1 METKDEIQ
9 KLLDENKKLK
19 QELRDATKLSSLPS
33 IVINTLKR
41 TIAEAVNR
49 EKKMKRLEKENQN
62 LQKQLEKTEE
72 ENNINKAIMFATHDL
87 NDTKDEPARA
97 DNVSPQHNIEMPQNS
112 DDIIKLYFGPI
123 DIKNVAREVQ
133 QKNQDRNSVAEE
145 TIVPSYSMDN
155 PDSQNIV
162 HEEDSMDTL
171 NGHRQSRD
179 DSKTTVNKLQSNSR
193 EESRKHTSPSNLS
206 SEKIK
211 SHSTKNNNVSHETSL
226 SASVRQNASPF
237 QGKSKKNVKNSED
250 SNTQNSKKNT
260 QKRPPDAS
268 VETKGAIDSSLKTN
282 KVISDNKKNI
292 KNNPQNKNKVSD
304 IEPGD
309 IQNIYMEGEVEE
321 SEVPDICS
329 NIESIFSDASD
340 FNDDDII

>member
-1 METKDEIQ
+1 MGTKDEIQ
-9 KLLDENKKLK
+9 KLLDENQKLK

-41 TIAEAVNR
+41 TITEAVNR
-49 EKKMKRLEKENQN
+49 EKKMKRLEKENQS

-72 ENNINKAIMFATHDL
+72 ENNINKAIMFAAHDL
-87 NDTKDEPARA
+87 SDTKDEHAKT
-97 DNVSPQHNIEMPQNS
+97 DNESPQHNIEMPQNS

-133 QKNQDRNSVAEE
+133 QKSQDGNSAVEE

-155 PDSQNIV
+155 PDSQNIA
-162 HEEDSMDTL
+162 HEEDSMGTL
-171 NGHRQSRD
+171 SGHRQFRD
-179 DSKTTVNKLQSNSR
+179 DSKTTVNKLQSNDM
-193 EESRKHTSPSNLS
+193 EESRKHTSSSDLP

-211 SHSTKNNNVSHETSL
+211 SHSIKNNVSHETSL

-250 SNTQNSKKNT
+250 SNTQNPQKNT
-260 QKRPPDAS
+260 QKRPSDAP
-268 VETKGAIDSSLKTN
+268 VETKNAIDSSLKTN